1 MEGDHGTFE
10 FPSEFV
16 FEKMEIWTA
25 DLTVQRDSKNETM
38 VKTLGLLSDKSKVWN
53 HPWCE
58 WNAYSFF
65 RSNPIFYAPKNLT
78 VVQLSNI
85 VFEAPIKLNMRLSK
99 EVLDNETTLE
109 ELHEHIEERPE
120 ANGIVD
126 LEFETAQLIDV
137 NEEEKNLHLQKKSSS
152 KDEVLAGYI
161 PKMGVFDAF
170 ELQGGVKVSKH
181 GLNLK
186 GNNNCDP

>member
-10 FPSEFV
+10 FPSQFV

-38 VKTLGLLSDKSKVWN
+38 VKTLGLLSDKSKVWK

-65 RSNPIFYAPKNLT
+65 RSNPIFYVPKNLT
-78 VVQLSNI
+78 VGQLSNI
-85 VFEAPIKLNMRLSK
+85 VVEVPIKLNMRLSK

-126 LEFETAQLIDV
+126 LEFETAQLMDV
-137 NEEEKNLHLQKKSSS
+137 NE
-152 KDEVLAGYI
+152 
-161 PKMGVFDAF
+161 
-170 ELQGGVKVSKH
+170 
-181 GLNLK
+181 
-186 GNNNCDP
+186 